1 MQKYNSWHT
10 GASIYWT
17 GKENSLEE
25 ESGVGDGRVEGS
37 PAVEDRRQ
45 VAVPHMPDTDGMYI
59 RIFETSQLGGSY
71 EGHLLYIVMEGGT
84 VNVPL
89 M

>member
-1 MQKYNSWHT
+1 
-10 GASIYWT
+10 
-17 GKENSLEE
+17 
-25 ESGVGDGRVEGS
+25 
-37 PAVEDRRQ
+37 
-45 VAVPHMPDTDGMYI
+45 MPDTDGMYI

>member
-1 MQKYNSWHT
+1 M
-10 GASIYWT
+10 
-17 GKENSLEE
+17 
-25 ESGVGDGRVEGS
+25 GDGRVEGS